1 MRKFTLSAGPPVFL
15 SRHAPHGAVEV
26 VRAGRDDMAVEERRH
41 TREFLGPDRGSA
53 RACCG
58 FAEESDVAGARRAR
72 SGSLPAPIDSRR
84 RFRRSDAY
92 SRRSISFGTSTTRSF
107 ARGVQLELNR
117 GESRP
122 TSRAAF
128 SSRTAALSAG
138 GDYAEIMNKVSAL
151 SVLSNAVL
159 VWNTVRIGGIVEEL
173 AEAGLAN
180 QRDVGDAVKERLEAA
195 VPRRA
200 VELALLNPEALAVG
214 RRRAA
219 VSPHAGE
226 LEPVVVVNE
235 GAVGRLERLGTQAPP
250 KPRSTF
256 TEIFAVSHAW
266 FWVGF
271 LRHP

>member
-1 MRKFTLSAGPPVFL
+1 MTWPSRSGDTRASSSVRTGDPLVRVAASLKSRTSPAHVVLARARRQLRSTREGASGARTHTQDDPYPSVPPRREA
-15 SRHAPHGAVEV
+15 S
-26 VRAGRDDMAVEERRH
+26 RAGCNSNSTEASH
-41 TREFLGPDRGSA
+41 
-53 RACCG
+53 
-58 FAEESDVAGARRAR
+58 
-72 SGSLPAPIDSRR
+72 
-84 RFRRSDAY
+84 
-92 SRRSISFGTSTTRSF
+92 GT
-107 ARGVQLELNR
+107 
-117 GESRP
+117 
-122 TSRAAF
+122 TSRAAS
-128 SSRTAALSAG
+128 SSRTAALSAAATNRG
-138 GDYAEIMNKVSAL
+138 AFRSGDYAEIMNKVSAL

-173 AEAGLAN
+173 AEAGHPLLAN

-214 RRRAA
+214 RRCPA

>member
-1 MRKFTLSAGPPVFL
+1 MRVAASLK
-15 SRHAPHGAVEV
+15 SRTSPAHV
-26 VRAGRDDMAVEERRH
+26 VLARLAASSDRLAKALQALGRILKTIHILRYLHDAK
-41 TREFLGPDRGSA
+41 L
-53 RACCG
+53 
-58 FAEESDVAGARRAR
+58 RAR
-72 SGSLPAPIDSRR
+72 
-84 RFRRSDAY
+84 
-92 SRRSISFGTSTTRSF
+92 
-107 ARGVQLELNR
+107 VQLQRNR
-117 GESRP
+117 GESRHNLA
-122 TSRAAF
+122 RRLFFANRGAF
-128 SSRTAALSAG
+128 RS

-173 AEAGLAN
+173 AEAGHPLLAN

-214 RRRAA
+214 RRCPA

>member
-72 SGSLPAPIDSRR
+72 SGSPPAPIDSRR

-107 ARGVQLELNR
+107 ARGVQLQLNR
-117 GESRP
+117 GESRHNLA
-122 TSRAAF
+122 RRLFFANRGAF
-128 SSRTAALSAG
+128 RS

-173 AEAGLAN
+173 AEAGPTSATPSKN
-180 QRDVGDAVKERLEAA
+180 GS
-195 VPRRA
+195 RRPCR
-200 VELALLNPEALAVG
+200 VEPSN
-214 RRRAA
+214 
-219 VSPHAGE
+219 
-226 LEPVVVVNE
+226 
-235 GAVGRLERLGTQAPP
+235 
-250 KPRSTF
+250 
-256 TEIFAVSHAW
+256 
-266 FWVGF
+266 
-271 LRHP
+271 